1 MRRNPVHPLIVVD
14 ARLVVG
20 LECVGT
26 CSARRIHAYTHLSRC
41 VTCCVSRISG
51 VSAQEATK
59 NRLRT
64 LLREIA
70 ERRDSKDD
78 PEDQNL
84 EGLWAVKPEVDIHL
98 VTAQVHL
105 LSLPRGLFLGI

>member
-1 MRRNPVHPLIVVD
+1 MHTHFSRPV
-14 ARLVVG
+14 A
-20 LECVGT
+20 
-26 CSARRIHAYTHLSRC
+26 
-41 VTCCVSRISG
+41 CCVSRAWG

-98 VTAQVHL
+98 VTAQVHV
-105 LSLPRGLFLGI
+105 LSFPRGLFRGI